1 MPEIPTP
8 WERAT
13 KSKSKLQEERTSRM
27 KGARP
32 QVNSGRIWSSLRD
45 NKLTSFI
52 GLFLIDNK
60 THDDPEKRS
69 YTIKYDEWKDLRRD
83 ANRTP
88 PGCMPALQ
96 VDIQDVSLLV
106 IEVGAWEEIQRYVL
120 DIETKLAAL

>member
-1 MPEIPTP
+1 MSEIPTP

-120 DIETKLAAL
+120 DIETKLVAL